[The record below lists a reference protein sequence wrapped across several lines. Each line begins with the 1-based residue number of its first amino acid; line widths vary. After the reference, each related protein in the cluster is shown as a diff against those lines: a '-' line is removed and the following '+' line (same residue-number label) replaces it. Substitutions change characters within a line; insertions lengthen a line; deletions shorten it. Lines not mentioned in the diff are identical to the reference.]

1 MLTRVLKS
9 LLLSMSGL
17 ASALLFFLSFC
28 LYLAGTVHSIRTL
41 VIENPLEG
49 ETTEGFVQ
57 VGIGLLTLLVGYG
70 LAELAIRL
78 LSPLDR
84 TAGEVVGSWSVLV
97 GPVSDSLCG
106 RYCSQHCN
114 MSPIS

>member
-1 MLTRVLKS
+1 MRVLKT

-41 VIENPLEG
+41 VIENPFGG
-49 ETTEGFVQ
+49 ETTDGFVQ

-70 LAELAIRL
+70 LAEMAIRL

-84 TAGEVVGSWSVLV
+84 TVAKWLVRGAFWWILSVIASAGVTALS
-97 GPVSDSLCG
+97 
-106 RYCSQHCN
+106 
-114 MSPIS
+114 IAT